1 MLSPAEKSFA
11 LPGRELGFES
21 PQMGDAPNIYDDLL
35 RRAVV
40 FKKPVLS
47 DLRRE
52 ASHALLC
59 KVLAEGD
66 DEAGGSGCAHAW
78 MLRRSP

>member
-40 FKKPVLS
+40 L
-47 DLRRE
+47 LRN
-52 ASHALLC
+52 
-59 KVLAEGD
+59 
-66 DEAGGSGCAHAW
+66 
-78 MLRRSP
+78 PY